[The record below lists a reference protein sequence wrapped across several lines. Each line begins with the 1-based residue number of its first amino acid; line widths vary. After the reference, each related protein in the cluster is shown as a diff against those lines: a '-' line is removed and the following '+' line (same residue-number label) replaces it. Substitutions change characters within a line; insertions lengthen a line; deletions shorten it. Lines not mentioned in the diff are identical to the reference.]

1 MTERRVLI
9 TGASGYIGRRLVAAL
24 RSRGEEVVA
33 LEPGQRS
40 WVVSPASGNTTSAPV
55 ASLETLAAGATIV
68 HLADDISRYEGQTV
82 HYDRERTAEVLKPT
96 LDLARQARDAGAAK
110 LIYTSS
116 IRAMA
121 GESAPHRL
129 SDEDAPH
136 PACLYGRLKLEAEHQ
151 IADIFD
157 NTGVR
162 LVALRLPIVYG
173 TGRESNFTRLLRL
186 VDKPIP
192 LPLAGLSNARSM
204 LFIENLE
211 DAVATIHRQ
220 EAGDN
225 LAYLIHDGRA
235 LSTSELVR
243 LLRLGLGRSAW
254 LFRLPAAAWAGL
266 ALLPA
271 QSPIVNR
278 LAQSLAVDDGRFRKQ
293 FGWQPPFT
301 AEAGIERAARI
312 YAAGR
317 ARRT

>member
-1 MTERRVLI
+1 MTQRRVLI

-24 RSRGEEVVA
+24 RLRGEEVVA
-33 LEPGQRS
+33 LEPGQQG
-40 WVVSPASGNTTSAPV
+40 WIVSPSSVDATNAPSAG
-55 ASLETLAAGATIV
+55 LEALAAGATVV
-68 HLADDISRYEGQTV
+68 HLADDISRYEGQTTY
-82 HYDRERTAEVLKPT
+82 YDRERTAEVLKPT
-96 LDLARQARDAGAAK
+96 LDLARQAREAGAAK
-110 LIYTSS
+110 LIYASS

-129 SDEDAPH
+129 SDDDEPH
-136 PACLYGRLKLEAEHQ
+136 PVCLYGRLKLEAERQ

-157 NTGVR
+157 NTSIT

-186 VDKPIP
+186 ADTPVP
-192 LPLAGLSNARSM
+192 LPLAGLANARSM

-211 DAVATIHRQ
+211 DAVATIHRH
-220 EAGDN
+220 EAGDSH
-225 LAYLIHDGRA
+225 AYLIHDGRA

-243 LLRLGLGRSAW
+243 LLRRGLGRSGR
-254 LFRLPAAAWAGL
+254 LFRLPTAAWAGL
-266 ALLPA
+266 ARLPA

-278 LAQSLAVDDGRFRKQ
+278 LAQSLAVDDGRFRTQ

-301 AEAGIERAARI
+301 AEAGIERAARL

-317 ARRT
+317 TARS